1 MKSVEFRKCLSSFQS
16 NVENDIRK
24 MNKFKDL
31 IISSD
36 KTNNLYFITKSEYN
50 HLLLK
55 NLTKNYKKAPANYLD
70 KMNSNALNN

>member
-1 MKSVEFRKCLSSFQS
+1 
-16 NVENDIRK
+16 